1 MGGDW
6 SRYWRSPDR
15 PLEAMHA
22 HFERH
27 VYHRHSHETYSFG
40 FTEEGA
46 QSFTCRGSA
55 HTSAA
60 GMVMVFN
67 PDDPHDGHATDKLGF
82 TYRMVHIGPDLV
94 ANVLSEAAERVVGLP
109 LFTEP
114 VVPDAGLARSLRGLH
129 EALLGGATPLR
140 RDELLDTMVVAM
152 ARRAGA
158 WVPDLDGAGG
168 RAGVRGAGM
177 SGRPSLGPSAGPG
190 LGASDGPSAGSS
202 SRRRSAGPGV
212 GSSRGPSAGPS
223 VGSSVG
229 SSAGV
234 SVDPRMGVR
243 TGAGGGT
250 ARVVRELLHDGDDGG
265 ISASDLAAAAGRSR
279 FAVYR
284 SFQAAYGMAPSD
296 YQRQLRLRT
305 ARRLLVQGHSL
316 AEIAAMTGFTDQS
329 HLTRWFARYFGVT
342 PGAYRRAVA
351 TR

>member
-1 MGGDW
+1 MAGDW

-46 QSFTCRGSA
+46 QSCSPAEGPLIRA
-55 HTSAA
+55 RL

-67 PDDPHDGHATDKLGF
+67 PDDPHDGHATDELGF
-82 TYRMVHIGPDLV
+82 TYRMLHIGPELAAD
-94 ANVLSEAAERVVGLP
+94 VLREASERKVGLP

-114 VVPDAGLARSLRGLH
+114 VMHEPGLARRLRVLH

-140 RDELLDTMVVAM
+140 RDELLDTVVVAM
-152 ARRAGA
+152 ARRASVR
-158 WVPDLDGAGG
+158 VPGIGLSSEAVAHG
-168 RAGVRGAGM
+168 RAFDA
-177 SGRPSLGPSAGPG
+177 SGDPG
-190 LGASDGPSAGSS
+190 RANA
-202 SRRRSAGPGV
+202 
-212 GSSRGPSAGPS
+212 
-223 VGSSVG
+223 
-229 SSAGV
+229 
-234 SVDPRMGVR
+234 
-243 TGAGGGT
+243 GT
-250 ARVVRELLHDGDDGG
+250 ARLAREVLHDGDDQE

-305 ARRLLVQGHSL
+305 ARRLLVEGHSL
-316 AEIAAMTGFTDQS
+316 ADIAAMTGFTDQS
-329 HLTRWFARYFGVT
+329 HLTRWFTRCFGVT

-351 TR
+351 MP